1 MRWMALGVC
10 LLLLAA
16 CMKPSDMTQQARYY
30 MGDTGLLDHYRITR
44 SGNWRIQSDSQLYIA
59 QGHFVPVGHPY
70 SRPNV
75 VAEEAFAAAVQV
87 FPLVRRAELPMGLDQ
102 ALAQARAQ
110 RSDYLLY
117 SRFARARDGASTVAE
132 WDETRRFGDLGIDRA
147 NLQLVLME
155 TSTQRVV
162 DFVVIE
168 SKGGFLQF
176 YKASPED
183 LLRRPLED
191 YTRRL
196 LGR

>member
-1 MRWMALGVC
+1 MRWIGLVLC
-10 LLLLAA
+10 LLLAA
-16 CMKPSDMTQQARYY
+16 GCMKPSDMTQQARYY
-30 MGDTGLLDHYRITR
+30 MGDAGLMDHYKITR

-59 QGHFVPVGHPY
+59 QGHFVPVGHAY

-87 FPLVRRAELPMGLDQ
+87 FPMVRRAEQPLGLEQ
-102 ALAQARAQ
+102 ALDQARAQ

-117 SRFARARDGASTVAE
+117 SRFASARDGASTMAE
-132 WDETRRFGDLGIDRA
+132 WEETRRFGDLGIDRA
-147 NLQLVLME
+147 VLQLVLME
-155 TSTQRVV
+155 TSSRRVV

>member
-87 FPLVRRAELPMGLDQ
+87 FPLVRRAEQPMGLDQ

-162 DFVVIE
+162 DFVVVE